1 MLYLA
6 IGLFVVG
13 VLKQNAFCV
22 GVGFV
27 GVAFVAMSHFG
38 GIL

>member
-27 GVAFVAMSHFG
+27 AMSHLG